1 MRSALHYALH
11 YARVYRFGVFAA
23 VVAGSLAVSAPAA
36 EVMPAAQQNALVQK
50 YCAVCHTDAANNG
63 GLSLEH
69 FDAAEAPPS
78 LTAMLLSKLTGG
90 VLLETVREAPS
101 NPGAAAVV
109 DRKMKSGAMGA
120 AGIPIPDKA
129 TIDALIQALAMES
142 NGATE
147 WTVQHTDGPAAKAP
161 LVVASILRE
170 KPSANSPSEA
180 RVYRLIV
187 SCNAATQDGSMQLA
201 WSPASQRGTL
211 AASVDGRA
219 ALSYQVGGSEKM
231 GNGSGVVTQGLAAL
245 TLTDAKFDT
254 VISSSLPAET
264 LTITDLFPG
273 ETAVFSFANLPQEA
287 QREFQACFSG
297 AGRSR

>member
-1 MRSALHYALH
+1 
-11 YARVYRFGVFAA
+11 
-23 VVAGSLAVSAPAA
+23 VAGLLAVSAQAA
-36 EVMPAAQQNALVQK
+36 EVMPTAQQNALVKK

-69 FDAAEAPPS
+69 FDAAQAAPS
-78 LTAMLLSKLTGG
+78 LTAVLLSKLTGG
-90 VLLETVREAPS
+90 VSLETVREAPS
-101 NPGAAAVV
+101 NAGAAALV

-142 NGATE
+142 NGAAE
-147 WTVQHTDGPAAKAP
+147 WTVQHTNGAAAKAP
-161 LVVASILRE
+161 VIVASILRE
-170 KPSANSPSEA
+170 KPSAKSAGEA

-187 SCNAATQDGSMQLA
+187 SCNVATQDGSMQVA
-201 WSPASQRGTL
+201 WSPLPQRGTL

-219 ALSYQVGGSEKM
+219 AVSYQVGGSEKM

-245 TLTDAKFDT
+245 ALTDTKYDT
-254 VISSSLPAET
+254 AAGLSLPAET

-273 ETAVFSFANLPQEA
+273 ETAVFSFANLPPEA
-287 QREFQACFSG
+287 QYEIQACFSG
-297 AGRSR
+297 AGRSKR